1 MVKRYYKQS
10 SFTCPRKSQE
20 RSEKSILPPCPVFFP
35 ANLDLFDKIIY
46 NSKVQFHMRVLF
58 NGRTLASQAK
68 YVGSIPIIRS
78 KPAPFAELFL

>member
-1 MVKRYYKQS
+1 MSTLCTDERKTNNLLMVKRYYKQS

-46 NSKVQFHMRVLF
+46 NSKVQFHMRV
-58 NGRTLASQAK
+58 
-68 YVGSIPIIRS
+68 
-78 KPAPFAELFL
+78 

>member
-20 RSEKSILPPCPVFFP
+20 RSKKSVLPPRLVFFP

-46 NSKVQFHMRVLF
+46 NNKVQFYMRV
-58 NGRTLASQAK
+58 
-68 YVGSIPIIRS
+68 
-78 KPAPFAELFL
+78 

>member
-20 RSEKSILPPCPVFFP
+20 RSEKSVLPPRLVFFP

-46 NSKVQFHMRVLF
+46 NSKVQFYMRV
-58 NGRTLASQAK
+58 
-68 YVGSIPIIRS
+68 
-78 KPAPFAELFL
+78 